1 MRRGVIVAFWAVAAM
16 VIVLLVALPISLQA
30 HLVAGLVVV
39 ACMIVLKFFR
49 AQGIWRIIALAL
61 GTAIVLRYVF
71 WRTTSTIPPV
81 TEIASFIPAILLYIA
96 EMYSVMMLFLS
107 LFVVSSPMPSRKPP
121 KVDLN
126 NLPTVDVYV
135 PTYNEDASLLA
146 TTLAAA
152 KAMNYPADKFTVW
165 LLDDGG
171 TDEKCNST
179 NPAAAQAARDRRTEL
194 QALCD
199 ELDCICC

>member
-1 MRRGVIVAFWAVAAM
+1 MSSEYAVHEGPARAGRKEWTGLAVLLLPLLFVAMFGQNLWL
-16 VIVLLVALPISLQA
+16 IVLLVALPISLQA

-71 WRTTSTIPPV
+71 WRTTSTIPPINEV
-81 TEIASFIPAILLYIA
+81 ANFIPAILLYIA

-121 KVDLN
+121 KVA
-126 NLPTVDVYV
+126 LPR
-135 PTYNEDASLLA
+135 S
-146 TTLAAA
+146 
-152 KAMNYPADKFTVW
+152 
-165 LLDDGG
+165 
-171 TDEKCNST
+171 
-179 NPAAAQAARDRRTEL
+179 
-194 QALCD
+194 
-199 ELDCICC
+199 